1 MVTRLQGGTQTKLWP
16 YCWQNFDL
24 SRSFERFWGSFM
36 ALLCSSRWS
45 DQKCRKAECVAHNTS
60 FQTRP
65 MWALLTHFLARYR
78 FLKWGS
84 KFHIFYKTLK
94 MFNNFSWENHGH
106 GGHEHRVCRGVSGGK
121 LSFKKMSAGGRLCT
135 LQENAYF
142 WVSTIKV
149 RPPDGKATIRM
160 RFWII
165 YRYIIFEKSMI

>member
-1 MVTRLQGGTQTKLWP
+1 
-16 YCWQNFDL
+16 
-24 SRSFERFWGSFM
+24 
-36 ALLCSSRWS
+36 
-45 DQKCRKAECVAHNTS
+45 
-60 FQTRP
+60 
-65 MWALLTHFLARYR
+65 
-78 FLKWGS
+78 
-84 KFHIFYKTLK
+84 

-160 RFWII
+160 RFWIMIPI
-165 YRYIIFEKSMI
+165 YHIREKHDLNGFQAVIHCNPSSSTFKTRQICTNRRGQILLSPGQKKGVMLLHVVLDILNEVHFLDVLDTSLSLQAQNAP